1 MTDLVQVSEFAL
13 IDSPPEL
20 TFDLQDDIM
29 IDIIAL
35 PDGAILMSIESSE
48 NIMNMCQAESIVTR
62 WAKLVQDCLY

>member
-48 NIMNMCQAESIVTR
+48 NIMNMGQAESIVTR

>member
-1 MTDLVQVSEFAL
+1 
-13 IDSPPEL
+13 
-20 TFDLQDDIM
+20 M

-48 NIMNMCQAESIVTR
+48 NIMNMGQAESIVTR